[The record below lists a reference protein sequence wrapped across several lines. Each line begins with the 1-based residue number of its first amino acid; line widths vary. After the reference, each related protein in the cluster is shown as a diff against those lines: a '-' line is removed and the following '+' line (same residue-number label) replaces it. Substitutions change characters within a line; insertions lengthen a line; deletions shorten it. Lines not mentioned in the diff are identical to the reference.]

1 MVGCISANLTEK
13 DLHRAFVMAWNG
25 IQENRNNIMDYWK
38 QQIENGDVLER
49 YRAKQFI
56 ELTKDTTPLHELD
69 LALVGKILEYVTVEK
84 MGILNF
90 FFLDRT
96 ELAIDLNE

>member
-1 MVGCISANLTEK
+1 
-13 DLHRAFVMAWNG
+13 
-25 IQENRNNIMDYWK
+25 MDDWK

-56 ELTKDTTPLHELD
+56 ELTKDSTPLQELD
-69 LALVGKILEYVTVEK
+69 LTLVGKTLEYVTVEK

-90 FFLDRT
+90 FFLDGT
-96 ELAIDLNE
+96 EIGIAMNT